1 MTASKD
7 DKFSRTFSSTNPNV
21 ARVQTERSALGTNL
35 ICDNLA
41 GWPTD
46 TGVRFS
52 TYTVGTD
59 GKTVSRQ
66 TDWAGVVSGNTITS
80 LTREAG
86 ASDTGNQINE
96 YVEMLPTA
104 KWADELVTGILVQ
117 HKQDG
122 THTGITT
129 DTLTTSGNVTIGG
142 TLTIAGASSDGG
154 WTPISGSI
162 SAVTY
167 NGNRSYTLTT
177 SSDNTANVSPGMR
190 LRTTRTVSAP
200 TQSASL
206 NGSTQYF
213 SKSSPAGMTFTD
225 DFVVSAWVKLN
236 SYGAVGTIAA
246 RFNGTNGWA
255 LVVTATGQIE
265 LEGYN
270 AGGGNY
276 SLIASYQ
283 SIPLNRWVHV
293 TAQLDMSSFTA
304 TTTTSYVMIDGLD
317 VPIQLARAG
326 TNPTA
331 LVQAGNLEIG
341 SRNGGV
347 QPFLGK
353 IAQVAIYSAKVTQAN
368 IRATI
373 SQGLVGNET
382 SLISA
387 YSLSNS
393 VTDLSANANNLT
405 AQGSAATTNADSP
418 FGGQSGGSISSTLDY
433 AIVQKITTST
443 ITVQVA
449 EGCTIPSSGGVS
461 AVSYSNVKSPYGM
474 PTTTGK
480 WAIDYWWLTAM
491 NGTLS
496 TAWNNLSGGASFS
509 VPTGVY
515 RLIFEA
521 EMYNQSAAT
530 QPSGCRITI
539 SDANNTEN
547 TAILNRA
554 ILYADKLYWLG
565 ISVSRTNQSLV
576 IPTQTLLYINGRY
589 ENTNTTQFGIDGTA
603 SPTHITLENA
613 YL

>member
-213 SKSSPAGMTFTD
+213 QQ
-225 DFVVSAWVKLN
+225 VVASGHDV
-236 SYGAVGTIAA
+236 YG
-246 RFNGTNGWA
+246 
-255 LVVTATGQIE
+255 
-265 LEGYN
+265 
-270 AGGGNY
+270 
-276 SLIASYQ
+276 
-283 SIPLNRWVHV
+283 
-293 TAQLDMSSFTA
+293 
-304 TTTTSYVMIDGLD
+304 
-317 VPIQLARAG
+317 
-326 TNPTA
+326 
-331 LVQAGNLEIG
+331 
-341 SRNGGV
+341 
-347 QPFLGK
+347 
-353 IAQVAIYSAKVTQAN
+353 
-368 IRATI
+368 
-373 SQGLVGNET
+373 
-382 SLISA
+382 
-387 YSLSNS
+387 
-393 VTDLSANANNLT
+393 
-405 AQGSAATTNADSP
+405 
-418 FGGQSGGSISSTLDY
+418 
-433 AIVQKITTST
+433 
-443 ITVQVA
+443 
-449 EGCTIPSSGGVS
+449 
-461 AVSYSNVKSPYGM
+461 
-474 PTTTGK
+474 
-480 WAIDYWWLTAM
+480 
-491 NGTLS
+491 
-496 TAWNNLSGGASFS
+496 
-509 VPTGVY
+509 
-515 RLIFEA
+515 
-521 EMYNQSAAT
+521 
-530 QPSGCRITI
+530 
-539 SDANNTEN
+539 
-547 TAILNRA
+547 
-554 ILYADKLYWLG
+554 
-565 ISVSRTNQSLV
+565 
-576 IPTQTLLYINGRY
+576 
-589 ENTNTTQFGIDGTA
+589 
-603 SPTHITLENA
+603 
-613 YL
+613 

>member
-177 SSDNTANVSPGMR
+177 SSDNTANVSSGMR

-206 NGSTQYF
+206 NGTTQYF

-225 DFVVSAWVKLN
+225 DFVVSAWIKLS
-236 SYGAVGTIAA
+236 SYTTLGSMVAT
-246 RFNGTNGWA
+246 RFNGTNGWYLWVNA
-255 LVVTATGQIE
+255 SGQVELTGC
-265 LEGYN
+265 N
-270 AGGGNY
+270 SSAGNY
-276 SLIASYQ
+276 SGVKSYQ
-283 SIPLNRWVHV
+283 AVPLDRWVHI
-293 TAQLDMSSFTA
+293 TAQLDMSSFTNSP
-304 TTTTSYVMIDGLD
+304 TTSYIMIDGID
-317 VPIQLARAG
+317 VPAAVFRAG

-331 LVQAGNLEIG
+331 LVQAGDLNIG
-341 SRNGGV
+341 YWNTTGSYY
-347 QPFLGK
+347 FSGK

-368 IRATI
+368 VLATI

-393 VTDLSANANNLT
+393 VNDLNANANNLT
-405 AQGSAATTNADSP
+405 ANGSAVATNADSP
-418 FGGQSGGSISSTLDY
+418 FGCQADGTISSTLDY
-433 AIVQKITTST
+433 GIVQSATSST
-443 ITVQVA
+443 LVVQVP
-449 EGCTIPSSGGVS
+449 EGCTIPTTGGVAS
-461 AVSYSNVKSPYGM
+461 ASYSNVKAPYGF
-474 PTTTGK
+474 PNEIEKFGIQIIYKTNRLQGSPSVNVWYNILSSGIDVPTGK
-480 WAIDYWWLTAM
+480 WRLTYNTPLYCA
-491 NGTLS
+491 GSSGTLVPVTTLS
-496 TAWNNLSGGASFS
+496 TSTSADVFPSVTGGLYTSSTVISSMISKYLDVA
-509 VPTGVY
+509 
-515 RLIFEA
+515 
-521 EMYNQSAAT
+521 AAT
-530 QPSGCRITI
+530 QTRYYQIFRFVAGSVTSLGSVDGDYAGIIT
-539 SDANNTEN
+539 A
-547 TAILNRA
+547 
-554 ILYADKLYWLG
+554 
-565 ISVSRTNQSLV
+565 
-576 IPTQTLLYINGRY
+576 
-589 ENTNTTQFGIDGTA
+589 
-603 SPTHITLENA
+603 ENA